1 MKAAVFH
8 GPERPL
14 SIEDVPMPEP
24 AGGEILVRVAGCGV
38 CHTDL
43 HYIDHGTPT
52 FKPPP
57 LVLGHEIAGTVAS
70 PDPTGRLQEGDA
82 VLLPAVL
89 SCGSCRACRSGRE
102 NICERSVMLGN
113 NVDGGYAEYIAVAA
127 KDVFPLPPEIPLVDA
142 AIIADALTTP
152 FHAVVNRGRVR
163 PGDMVVVIG
172 CGGVGLN
179 VVQIAAA
186 LGARVVGVDTAPA
199 KRDWA
204 RRLGAQAA
212 LDPAAEPRL
221 ERALRDLTGGGADVV
236 FEVVG
241 RPETQEL
248 AVSAART
255 GGRVVLVGYSPDAML
270 LNSGR
275 VMFREMD
282 VVGSLGCRP
291 VDYPRVIELV
301 RQGRIHM
308 SDLVTNRYPLEDI
321 DKAFDALRSGSAIRS
336 VVVPA

>member
-321 DKAFDALRSGSAIRS
+321 DKAFDALRRGSAIRS

>member
-1 MKAAVFH
+1 MKAAVFY

-52 FKPPP
+52 FKAPP

-241 RPETQEL
+241 RAETQEQ

>member
-24 AGGEILVRVAGCGV
+24 TGGEILVRVAGCGV

-52 FKPPP
+52 FKAPP

-321 DKAFDALRSGSAIRS
+321 DKAFDALRSGNAIRS

>member
-321 DKAFDALRSGSAIRS
+321 DKAFDALRSGNAIRS

>member
-52 FKPPP
+52 FKAPP

>member
-14 SIEDVPMPEP
+14 SIEDVPTPEP

-204 RRLGAQAA
+204 RRLGAQAV

-221 ERALRDLTGGGADVV
+221 ERALRDLTGGGADIV

-241 RPETQEL
+241 KPETQEL
-248 AVSAART
+248 AVAAARI

>member
-1 MKAAVFH
+1 MKAAVFR
-8 GPERPL
+8 GADIPL
-14 SIEDVPMPEP
+14 SIEEIATP
-24 AGGEILVRVAGCGV
+24 APAPGEILVRIAGCGV

-52 FKPPP
+52 FKKPP

-70 PDPTGRLQEGDA
+70 PDPTGRLAEGSP

-102 NICERSVMLGN
+102 NICEQSIMLGN

-152 FHAVVNRGRVR
+152 YHAVVNRGRVL
-163 PGDMVVVIG
+163 PGDHVVVIG

-186 LGARVVGVDTAPA
+186 LGARVVGIDLSPV
-199 KRDWA
+199 KREWA
-204 RRLGAQAA
+204 TRLGASAVI
-212 LDPAAEPRL
+212 DPAAEARPDRVVR
-221 ERALRDLTGGGADVV
+221 ELTSGGADVV

-241 RPETQEL
+241 KPETQEL
-248 AVSAART
+248 AVTCTRT
-255 GGRVVLVGYSPDAML
+255 GGRVVLVGYSPSEMR

-275 VMFREMD
+275 VMFRELD
-282 VVGSLGCRP
+282 ITGSLGCRP

-301 RQGRIHM
+301 RQGRIRM
-308 SDLVTNRYPLEDI
+308 TELVTRRYPLEDI
-321 DKAFDALRSGSAIRS
+321 GQAFDALRGGTAIRS

>member
-24 AGGEILVRVAGCGV
+24 TGGEILVRVAGCGV